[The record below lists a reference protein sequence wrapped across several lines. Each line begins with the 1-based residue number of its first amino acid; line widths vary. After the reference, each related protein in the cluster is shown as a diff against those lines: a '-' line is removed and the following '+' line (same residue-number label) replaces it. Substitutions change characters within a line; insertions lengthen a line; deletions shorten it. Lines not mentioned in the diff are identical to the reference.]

1 MLFVVVVVVKEKGHR
16 GTREVKVIY
25 DSWMTYEQR
34 TQGYPAF
41 HPVSA
46 GQRMQTWLTFAA
58 RSRPGHA
65 ATVWGLRTVSERLR
79 IMH

>member
-1 MLFVVVVVVKEKGHR
+1 MVVVVVFREREHSG

-58 RSRPGHA
+58 RSRPGRV
-65 ATVWGLRTVSERLR
+65 ATVWGLRTASDRR
-79 IMH
+79 